1 MKTKIWT
8 IILIVICLGLGGGLW
23 YRHHTAVAKKRSDD
37 DQIRHLLAQVEEQGR
52 QLKAQIV
59 ANSNLTATIQ
69 AKSVDLENSLSQL
82 SQTRGLLGKTEAEV
96 KATREELESAK
107 VMVSRRAGRIA
118 ELEGANTELE
128 RKANEMQAAI
138 ADLEVRIADTQRRLD
153 TSEGNRSFLLKELK
167 RLQAEKADLERRFS
181 DLAEL
186 REQIKKTKKELVVSR
201 RLDWMRRGL
210 YGTAQKSGAEL
221 LQGGLRRQPHAPK
234 PDVDLDVEIRRDG
247 PATVAPSVQAPPG
260 TTAPRP

>member
-1 MKTKIWT
+1 MKAKVWT
-8 IILIVICLGLGGGLW
+8 IILILICLGLGGGLW
-23 YRHHTAVAKKRSDD
+23 YRHHTAVAQKRSDD
-37 DQIRHLLAQVEEQGR
+37 DQIRHLVQRIEERDR
-52 QLKAQIV
+52 QLALQTE
-59 ANSNLTATIQ
+59 ANSNLTAVLQ
-69 AKSVDLENSLSQL
+69 ARSVDLEQSLSQL

-107 VMVSRRAGRIA
+107 VMVNRRDGRIA

-128 RKANEMQAAI
+128 RRANEMQTAI
-138 ADLEVRIADTQRRLD
+138 ADLETRIAETQRRLD
-153 TSEGNRSFLLKELK
+153 ESEGNRSFLLKELK

-186 REQIKKTKKELVVSR
+186 REQIKKTKEDLVVSR

-221 LQGGLRRQPHAPK
+221 MQGGLRRPPAASK
-234 PDVDLDVEIRRDG
+234 PNVDLDVEIRRDG
-247 PATVAPSVQAPPG
+247 PATVAPSSHGPPG

>member
-8 IILIVICLGLGGGLW
+8 VILILICLGLGGGLW
-23 YRHHTAVAKKRSDD
+23 YRHHVAVTQKQADD
-37 DQIRHLLAQVEEQGR
+37 EQIRRLLRQIDERDR
-52 QLKAQIV
+52 QLAMQIG
-59 ANSNLTATIQ
+59 ANSNLTATLQ
-69 AKSVDLENSLSQL
+69 AKSVDLEQSLSQL
-82 SQTRGLLGKTEAEV
+82 SQTRGLLGKTEAEI

-107 VMVSRRAGRIA
+107 VMVNRRDGRIA

-128 RKANEMQAAI
+128 RRASEMQAAI
-138 ADLEVRIADTQRRLD
+138 ADLETRIADTRRRLD
-153 TSEGNRSFLLKELK
+153 ESEGNRSFLLKELK
-167 RLQAEKADLERRFS
+167 RLQAEKADLERRFR

-186 REQIKKTKKELVVSR
+186 REQIKKTKEDLVISR

-221 LQGGLRRQPHAPK
+221 MQGGLRRPPATPK

-247 PATVAPSVQAPPG
+247 PATVAPSVHGPPG